1 MPDYAQLSRDERRDL
16 YRVARRSP
24 GSIAERIHY
33 VRLAAQGRTE
43 AEIATIFEV
52 DARTVRDGLDGY
64 NDGGLAALHDRPDPG
79 GPAP

>member
-1 MPDYAQLSRDERRDL
+1 MPDYSQLSREERRDL

-24 GSIAERIHY
+24 GAVAERIHY

-52 DARTVRDGLDGY
+52 DARTVRQWLDRY
-64 NDGGLAALHDRPDPG
+64 NAGGVEALHDLPEPG
-79 GPAP
+79 GPAA